1 MDFFNNLPWAAIHQR
16 GEQMFRQREVILLVC
31 SFSTMALG
39 VFLPRL
45 AGPLAWAPMTF
56 VMFLLFLSFL
66 SIDVRRILSHTLTT
80 PVATALV
87 LVGKIIL
94 LPISSYFLFH
104 LFWPR
109 YELAALLMAG
119 ASTAVLAPFFSA
131 LLQADVLLTAG
142 IVILSS
148 LLLPFS
154 LPPLVAALSGRTLDV
169 GVLPM
174 MKMLAMMVFIPA
186 LLGQACT
193 RRLPRTAGW
202 LLGRRYPLSL
212 LAIGITN
219 IAVFSRYSGY
229 FVRNPALA
237 LEAVL
242 AGSLLVVWVLLCGP
256 LAFFRTGPS
265 FRATAL
271 VCTVF
276 PNYILILAFSSQF
289 FGPVEATFAA
299 VYSIPFFLQLL
310 PLRRLLS
317 KI

>member
-1 MDFFNNLPWAAIHQR
+1 
-16 GEQMFRQREVILLVC
+16 MFRRREIILLVC

-39 VFLPRL
+39 VFLPEL

-56 VMFLLFLSFL
+56 VMFLLLLSFL
-66 SIDVRRILSHTLTT
+66 SIDVRRILSHSLAT

-87 LVGKIIL
+87 LAGKTLL

-104 LFWPR
+104 FLWPR

-131 LLQADVLLTAG
+131 MLQADVLLTAG

-154 LPPLVAALSGRTLDV
+154 LPPLVAVLSGRTLEV
-169 GVLPM
+169 GVLSM
-174 MKMLAMMVFIPA
+174 MEILAMMVFIPA

-193 RRLPRTAGW
+193 RWLPRCADW
-202 LLGRRYPLSL
+202 LVDRRYPLSL
-212 LAIGITN
+212 MAIGITN
-219 IAVFSRYSGY
+219 IGVFSRYSEY
-229 FVRNPALA
+229 FVQNPALA
-237 LEAVL
+237 LEAAV

-256 LAFFRTGPS
+256 LAFYRAQPS

-271 VCTVF
+271 ICTVF
-276 PNYILILAFSSQF
+276 PNYILILVFSSQF
-289 FGPVEATFAA
+289 FGPVEATFAT

-310 PLRRLLS
+310 PLRRLLP
-317 KI
+317 KT